1 MMRLN
6 KIRCHSLVIFT
17 VSSLSNVSTEQ
28 LQQPYRAKHVLSL
41 SAVLRISSVGGSPGN
56 PKIPFHPAFDK
67 GRKRDGDLTNL
78 VREIFLCAL
87 RVPFANTRATGP
99 RSVTVNSS
107 IASFQHGVLESG
119 RHGCLRTDPAN
130 LDAGYPCRHDK
141 VFHFCFLRASVD

>member
-1 MMRLN
+1 
-6 KIRCHSLVIFT
+6 
-17 VSSLSNVSTEQ
+17 
-28 LQQPYRAKHVLSL
+28 PYRAKHVLSL
-41 SAVLRISSVGGSPGN
+41 SAVLRISSVEGSPGN

-107 IASFQHGVLESG
+107 IASF

-130 LDAGYPCRHDK
+130 LDAGYAGMTK
-141 VFHFCFLRASVD
+141 FSIFVFCERA